1 MEYIKKYNPLDP
13 DLLKSIT
20 KFNVFS
26 LKPKD
31 VSDVTVTSNVSE
43 PNEPFD
49 TDIPDESDINPFLQ
63 LIIDYI
69 LYILY
74 YICILLLASIVAN
87 DLIFMPWLVRL
98 FAFVFVLTMM
108 RLSGGTVFVIG
119 AYYTL
124 NALYNS
130 YINFRDKPMD
140 AAELAKWTPRRLLPR
155 RYSFLPLM
163 TSRGWRYDFLNPFS
177 YFDRGE
183 DMTDPKYAN
192 YKNDVVA
199 HEDYLKTLIPK
210 FPELEKKGAFKFKE
224 LLEKFNKFIFEINE
238 SFYKGVKEVAPI
250 PIPAQTNVNEAR
262 EAVEEQVM
270 GAILKATG
278 PDQSKEYIKKTLGAS
293 V

>member
-1 MEYIKKYNPLDP
+1 MEYIKQYNPLDP
-13 DLLKSIT
+13 NLLKSIT

-26 LKPKD
+26 LKSTDASDTTIEPDPK
-31 VSDVTVTSNVSE
+31 
-43 PNEPFD
+43 EPFD
-49 TDIPDESDINPFLQ
+49 TDTPADQTDDTNPFLQ
-63 LIIDYI
+63 LIIDII

-98 FAFVFVLTMM
+98 FAFTFVLTMM
-108 RLSGGTVFVIG
+108 RFSGVTVFLIG

-124 NALYNS
+124 NALYNA

-140 AAELAKWTPRRLLPR
+140 AAELAKWMPRRLLPR

-177 YFDRGE
+177 YFDKGQ

-192 YKNDVVA
+192 YKNDVVK

-210 FPELEKKGAFKFKE
+210 FPELEKKGAYKFKE
-224 LLEKFNKFIFEINE
+224 LLQKFNKFIFEINE
-238 SFYKGVKEVAPI
+238 SFYKSVTPV
-250 PIPAQTNVNEAR
+250 IPAPLPAKTATNEAR

-278 PDQSKEYIKKTLGAS
+278 PDQSKEYIKKTLTTS